1 MPADDAQR
9 QTSPGERKR
18 LPVITDYE
26 DFTKMALAADQLDE
40 LIGSSGQCVFNWS
53 TRDGFPVGVVMA
65 YVYRHGRF
73 WTNCARHRKR
83 VTALRA
89 RPRSAV
95 VVANGDRM
103 ASFKGHSVIHAPEDV
118 DWDELKA
125 WFYAALAGTENDPDG
140 PAAGSLERFLDGP
153 NQVIIETVP
162 TLVVSFDFGRFVA
175 TTQAAIATALDSRW
189 RITPDAV
196 SAEVTRPHR
205 LPAPR
210 GASRTSDAAAR
221 SSTVA
226 RKTN

>member
-1 MPADDAQR
+1 MCRGADFGEQERGMPEDDARQ
-9 QTSPGERKR
+9 QTSLGDGKR

-73 WTNCARHRKR
+73 WTTCARHRKR
-83 VTALRA
+83 VTAVRA
-89 RPRSAV
+89 RPRSAIV
-95 VVANGDRM
+95 VTNGDRM

-118 DWDELKA
+118 VWDELKA
-125 WFYAALAGTENDPDG
+125 WFYPALAGTENDPDN
-140 PAAGSLERFLDGP
+140 PAARSFQRFLDGP

-175 TTQAAIATALDSRW
+175 TTQAAIATALD
-189 RITPDAV
+189 
-196 SAEVTRPHR
+196 TR
-205 LPAPR
+205 
-210 GASRTSDAAAR
+210 
-221 SSTVA
+221 
-226 RKTN
+226 